1 MKSLCIVKTGT
12 TYPEIRAQHGD
23 FDDWFISALSRP
35 DLDVCVVDVTA
46 GHPLPESPD
55 GIVVTGSPAMV
66 SDRADWSEFT
76 AGWLQ
81 AQVRNNTPVL
91 GVCYGHQL
99 LAHALGGTVDY
110 HPEGREIGT
119 LAVQKTEA
127 SHSDRLLRDL
137 PNTFSANLTHM
148 QSVLTLPDGAELL
161 AYSDHEPHQAFRY
174 GDCAWGLQ
182 FHPEFSARIMTAYI
196 QRLTDILN
204 NESVDPDTLLADV
217 DATPDAHS
225 LLGRFAM
232 LVATQGQQ

>member
-12 TYPEIRAQHGD
+12 TYPEIRDLHGD

-55 GIVVTGSPAMV
+55 GVVVTGSPAMV
-66 SDRADWSEFT
+66 SDRAEWSEQT
-76 AGWLQ
+76 AAWLK
-81 AQVRNNTPVL
+81 AQVKMKTPVL

-99 LAHALGGTVDY
+99 LAHALGGRVDY
-110 HPEGREIGT
+110 HPGGREIGT
-119 LAVQKTEA
+119 LKVRKTDA
-127 SHSDRLLRDL
+127 CQNDRLLRDL
-137 PNTFSANLTHM
+137 PDTFSANLTHM
-148 QSVLTLPDGAELL
+148 QSVLALPDGAELL

-204 NESVDPDTLLADV
+204 NENVDSAPLLAEV

-225 LLGRFAM
+225 LLGRFSM
-232 LVATQGQQ
+232 LVATQ